1 MMLSQPVLDFV
12 QCESLFKV
20 ILTTTSSPPPL
31 NMGLIHNG
39 VFLFCLFGFF
49 VNITI
54 ACHQGLYYVY
64 VACSP
69 SPLMS

>member
-1 MMLSQPVLDFV
+1 MMLSRPVLEFV
-12 QCESLFKV
+12 QCESLFNV

-31 NMGLIHNG
+31 YVGLIHNG
-39 VFLFCLFGFF
+39 VLLLLL
-49 VNITI
+49 ITI

>member
-39 VFLFCLFGFF
+39 VFLFCLFGFLLILQLL
-49 VNITI
+49 VIKVYITFMW
-54 ACHQGLYYVY
+54 H
-64 VACSP
+64 VAP
-69 SPLMS
+69 HL

>member
-1 MMLSQPVLDFV
+1 MMLSQPVFDFE

-31 NMGLIHNG
+31 YVGLIQNG
-39 VFLFCLFGFF
+39 VFRLCLFGFLL
-49 VNITI
+49 ITI